1 MKFKN
6 DRKQV
11 FIVAVVGADILLEGV
26 MLSNNA
32 KNCTAEPISST
43 QPLLCVNTQL
53 SGHGLLT
60 PYLLASCVETD
71 VWVAFW

>member
-1 MKFKN
+1 MLALFSIGALCTVSIMKFKN

-26 MLSNNA
+26 MLSNNT

-43 QPLLCVNTQL
+43 QPLLCVTHNFQ
-53 SGHGLLT
+53 GMV
-60 PYLLASCVETD
+60 Y
-71 VWVAFW
+71 